1 MKRFYKNTL
10 IGRVSSYT
18 IRVVALLCVLFGVSS
33 SAWADKGFYD
43 NNALI
48 LKFAH
53 NDIEYKYNKSGHN
66 QSTSLGTFEYGTAP
80 SLLWFN
86 YYTWKNGNSNFCS
99 DGSAIYIQN
108 NPGYSE
114 VKLSDVTFMDV
125 VSSSD
130 GTTNERWKE
139 YNLNNSV
146 FPKTIG
152 EHDFR
157 LYVKAQCGEN
167 GSCDATYTLNN
178 DPNGASGGYYHFT
191 YTIKDSPIYVV
202 GDGATGTGNTYE
214 PCEYYSANIY
224 RYQLKSKSWFQFC
237 KNNDKNQN
245 TDFYKKSTVDKNK
258 CVGAEI
264 DDTPENGG
272 SINYKNIDEEG
283 GYSEPVY
290 FYFNVS
296 NNTFWV
302 EASRKTAYVL
312 EFENETFGCYNVNEG
327 ADCGPH
333 IIELGGGSHNFK
345 VKKNGEVYHYEQQ
358 ITVQGITKQELVQE
372 DEYSTIELPEGSY
385 YRCSFTTH
393 DESGEMKLS
402 VSCTKIEEPVLLT
415 YNPVLSDNNKS
426 VTLSAYLQKNL
437 CFTSSITDY
446 GFAICP
452 GGNSGCIPD
461 ENSKRIHAAH
471 RDPINRGSEF
481 SYTTGLEE
489 DNLLGGVTYGY
500 RAYVKLEDGTTYLS
514 RETNY
519 FRLDDDCVPQ
529 PIIGPNAVSKV
540 VYTVDASL
548 GEDYENE
555 CKLIYGSLQNAI
567 NALKETSS
575 NEDEAYRY
583 VTKNKID
590 NNHHSYNL
598 QVPVVFNVRYYDD
611 TPDDDTQAYIY
622 RGTKDVGSY
631 AGENKPE
638 YANLIKDINRKDA
651 NDANTLT
658 IKAGDK
664 VAKPWVHHI
673 VIRNSK
679 NIVLDSL
686 AIFSDPADYDDGKE
700 GTQTKGDNAI
710 EIDVNST
717 DWPGLQIG
725 GCSEANILIQ
735 NCIIGSDGFTG
746 IHVSAYDG
754 VTFKNNDFEAIF
766 TSASGNDI
774 DWGASAKFI
783 ACKNIKFVQ
792 NNFRGDHATL
802 MWLQETQNVLLMNNV
817 FWNTNNYVA
826 SGTSATPTAVRL
838 VAQYAKNV
846 QNVGCYYNT
855 FYLAENEDKTTDYK
869 YNFLQFSLTKAT
881 NGGSKDK
888 FIDNTIEFM
897 YNNCYSYA
905 SHCVRRDSDPFLDK
919 EANFTLCPNNFWSEY
934 DQAIYDDLTDDKKA
948 IYTSAFEFGCAD
960 NEFINVK
967 SQVCSTTA
975 SGPASLIVKGTGMNN
990 GDKPDVSITNISL
1003 EDDEIYADRYI
1014 IGTRPDTDK
1023 DWTYGAYQSRDD
1035 IPTETIYWVG
1045 ISEDWDDRNNWEYE
1059 TKKDPNDTSENPEM
1073 VRQRVSCVNTFS
1085 ENLRVVVEE
1094 IGSIEIS
1101 GGRKWPKLP
1110 QFDGERSNSQYSEH
1124 VNAGLG
1130 KQGVTPRQFAESIEL
1145 EYGAAIKGV
1154 ENLEGEGNNT
1164 RYGSATMNFI
1174 APRSQW
1180 VLVGSVVKPFENG
1193 VSGATRDIVS
1203 GDYYLNHLPKVKMHQ
1218 IETTVGDDASAFAW
1232 EATFKELYIPVL
1244 PHDVFA
1250 IQIPDQ
1256 YGTYGLPASKYN
1268 KKYGTSYDPTQ
1279 PIEYPSFV
1287 GRFVEHDGNH
1297 PIEYTGLQA
1306 NKWNLLNNS
1315 YPCNIDAR
1323 KLDEISGGDVQ
1334 YYDYNKGSF
1343 QPLTGVQGAV
1353 LLKPQHGFIYKH
1365 TSDNYLNVT
1374 SEMLV
1379 DGNTRSRVAEVEMP
1393 TFSLNLVN
1401 ANNNVHSSN
1410 IAIHYDEFIG
1420 EGNASENDVEK
1431 VFATSVKESPEL
1443 YIIAKDGKYASID
1456 VATEDQT
1463 IPLGIRIKQAMNVRF
1478 EKSWFKGYSQAIL
1491 IDKQTGKEYDL
1502 MTKTYTT
1509 EKLGVGDIEGR
1520 FFLNLEEPV
1529 IDDENPEDDNV
1540 STDVEEMAANEINII
1555 VEPDNTIKVITN
1567 GIELETI
1574 YISDMAG
1581 KTMKYDVSGYAV
1593 ALNLPIAKGV
1603 YTISVVGDTAS
1614 KTGKV
1619 ILK

>member
-33 SAWADKGFYD
+33 SAWASTGFY
-43 NNALI
+43 
-48 LKFAH
+48 
-53 NDIEYKYNKSGHN
+53 EYEGKSL
-66 QSTSLGTFEYGTAP
+66 SI
-80 SLLWFN
+80 
-86 YYTWKNGNSNFCS
+86 KINGNWYDFRNDAGEF
-99 DGSAIYIQN
+99 DAIDLGNYLPGKGSELQEFY
-108 NPGYSE
+108 YR
-114 VKLSDVTFMDV
+114 T
-125 VSSSD
+125 
-130 GTTNERWKE
+130 
-139 YNLNNSV
+139 YLNNDNVCAQGGVYVYVNKVNKQWGYTDHQTQEDGKWPHNNYNGDWCQEWSGTV
-146 FPKTIG
+146 DNTIFSDITTPG
-152 EHDFR
+152 KYEIG
-157 LYVKAQCGEN
+157 LYVKAKVGGDCIGEI
-167 GSCDATYTLNN
+167 TLNN
-178 DPNGASGGYYHFT
+178 NSRNYKFYYT
-191 YTIKDSPIYVV
+191 VVKPIYVY
-202 GDGATGTGNTYE
+202 GDAITTNYSMCE
-214 PCEYYSANIY
+214 PTDNPDVV
-224 RYQLKSKSWFQFC
+224 RYKLDRPNSWFRFS
-237 KNNDKNQN
+237 DKNGEN
-245 TDFYKKSTVDKNK
+245 ETFYKKATYVEKGLGATLQRHDNK
-258 CVGAEI
+258 SNNSLEELVIDAEA
-264 DDTPENGG
+264 
-272 SINYKNIDEEG
+272 

-290 FYFNVS
+290 FCYDTKGTSVE
-296 NNTFWV
+296 TDDEYWV
-302 EASRKTAYVL
+302 EASQKAAYKI
-312 EFENETFGCYNVNEG
+312 EFEDGTTLGCTSLDKGEICSNSIDLGEG
-327 ADCGPH
+327 
-333 IIELGGGSHNFK
+333 SYRFK
-345 VKKNGEVYHYEQQ
+345 VYKNGEPYYYYKN
-358 ITVQGITKQELVQE
+358 GAN
-372 DEYSTIELPEGSY
+372 STFENSLSKTNLTSGNIY
-385 YRCSFTTH
+385 TTLNVT
-393 DESGEMKLS
+393 DYGTCTFNLQESGSAFQMEVIYKKL
-402 VSCTKIEEPVLLT
+402 EEPVLLT
-415 YNPVLSDNNKS
+415 KNPELTNNNKS
-426 VTLSAYLQKNL
+426 VILSAYLQKNL

-446 GFAICP
+446 GFVICP

-461 ENSKRIHAAH
+461 ENSTRIYAAY
-471 RDPINRGSEF
+471 RDPIDRGSEF
-481 SYTTGLEE
+481 SYTTGISEN
-489 DNLLGGVTYGY
+489 NLLGGVTYGY
-500 RAYVKLEDGTTYLS
+500 RAYVKLEDETIYLS

-529 PIIGPNAVSKV
+529 QCCGNEV
-540 VYTVDASL
+540 VYTIDASL
-548 GEDYENE
+548 GEDYEND
-555 CKLIYGSLQNAI
+555 CKLIYGTLQKAI
-567 NALKETSS
+567 DKLTDSYKD
-575 NEDEAYRY
+575 EDENFRY
-583 VTKNKID
+583 VEHITYGEHN
-590 NNHHSYNL
+590 SYNL
-598 QVPVVFNVRYYDD
+598 KQPVVFNVRYYDD
-611 TPDDDTQAYIY
+611 TPDDNTQAYIY
-622 RGTKDVGSY
+622 RGTKDVGTY
-631 AGENKPE
+631 AGDKKPMN
-638 YANLIKDINRKDA
+638 ANLLKDINRKDA
-651 NDANTLT
+651 DADNTLT
-658 IKAGDK
+658 IKAGDNK
-664 VAKPWVHHI
+664 AKPWIHHI

-686 AIFSDPADYDDGKE
+686 AIFSDPADYDDGEE

-710 EIDVNST
+710 ELDVNST
-717 DWPGLQIG
+717 GWNSLTVGD
-725 GCSEANILIQ
+725 CAEANILIQ

-826 SGTSATPTAVRL
+826 GSNSATPTAIRL
-838 VAQYAKNV
+838 VAQYAKDV
-846 QNVGCYYNT
+846 KNVGCYYNT
-855 FYLAENEDKTTDYK
+855 FYLAENEDKTSGYK
-869 YNFLQFSLTKAT
+869 YNFLQFT
-881 NGGSKDK
+881 NSPKPDGGSASNIVDG
-888 FIDNTIEFM
+888 TIAFK

-905 SHCVRRDSDPFLDK
+905 ENCERKDTDPFLGEESK
-919 EANFTLCPNNFWSEY
+919 HNLCPNNFWSEY
-934 DQAIYDDLTDDKKA
+934 DQDKKDSGEDV
-948 IYTSAFEFGCAD
+948 TKSAFAFGTCNEGD
-960 NEFINVK
+960 NKFINVK
-967 SQVCSTTA
+967 NQVCSTTA
-975 SGPASLIVKGTGMNN
+975 SGPASLIVKGTDMNLGGALTDN
-990 GDKPDVSITNISL
+990 EINLTGLSLTDKESFS
-1003 EDDEIYADRYI
+1003 DRYLI
-1014 IGTRPDTDK
+1014 DARKSDEK
-1023 DWTYGAYQSRDD
+1023 WTYGAYQSRDD

-1073 VRQRVSCVNTFS
+1073 IRQRVSCVNTFD

-1101 GGRKWPKLP
+1101 GGRKWPELP
-1110 QFDGERSNSQYSEH
+1110 QFDGVRSNSEYNEH

-1130 KQGVTPRQFAESIEL
+1130 TGNTPIKFAQSIEL

-1154 ENLEGEGNNT
+1154 ENLVEVENNNNIS

-1180 VLVGSVVKPFENG
+1180 VLVGSVVKPFVNG
-1193 VSGATRDIVS
+1193 VSGETRDIVS

-1268 KKYGTSYDPTQ
+1268 KKYGTSYDPTE

-1365 TSDNYLNVT
+1365 TSNNYLNVT

-1379 DGNTRSRVAEVEMP
+1379 DGNTRSRAAEVEMP

-1410 IAIHYDEFIG
+1410 IAIRYDEFIG

-1529 IDDENPEDDNV
+1529 IEDENPEDDNV

>member
-18 IRVVALLCVLFGVSS
+18 LRVVALLCVLFGVSS
-33 SAWADKGFYD
+33 SAWAETGFFENLDIKINGKWYNLPKNGDNRSEAEQNLGNYLPGQGPSLEEFYYRTYKNNDNVCSENSGIYVKIETNAEKQWGNNVHLSTREGDGEWDGDNGSINQEWTGYADNTIFSSITSTGKKEIKLKAKVKVGNDCTQNNYIEMSNKDNFNLD
-43 NNALI
+43 NNYTSYYY
-48 LKFAH
+48 F
-53 NDIEYKYNKSGHN
+53 YYNV
-66 QSTSLGTFEYGTAP
+66 
-80 SLLWFN
+80 
-86 YYTWKNGNSNFCS
+86 
-99 DGSAIYIQN
+99 
-108 NPGYSE
+108 
-114 VKLSDVTFMDV
+114 VK
-125 VSSSD
+125 
-130 GTTNERWKE
+130 
-139 YNLNNSV
+139 
-146 FPKTIG
+146 
-152 EHDFR
+152 
-157 LYVKAQCGEN
+157 
-167 GSCDATYTLNN
+167 
-178 DPNGASGGYYHFT
+178 
-191 YTIKDSPIYVV
+191 PIYVY
-202 GDGATGTGNTYE
+202 GDAITTNYSMCE
-214 PCEYYSANIY
+214 PTDNPNVV
-224 RYQLKSKSWFQFC
+224 RYKLDRPNSWFRFS
-237 KNNDKNQN
+237 DKNGEN
-245 TDFYKKSTVDKNK
+245 ETFYKKATYVEKGLGATLQKHDNK
-258 CVGAEI
+258 SNNSLEGLVIDAEA
-264 DDTPENGG
+264 
-272 SINYKNIDEEG
+272 

-290 FYFNVS
+290 FCYDTKGTSVE
-296 NNTFWV
+296 TDDEYWV
-302 EASRKTAYVL
+302 EASQKAAYKIV
-312 EFENETFGCYNVNEG
+312 FEDGTTLGCTSLDKGEICSNSI
-327 ADCGPH
+327 D
-333 IIELGGGSHNFK
+333 LG
-345 VKKNGEVYHYEQQ
+345 
-358 ITVQGITKQELVQE
+358 
-372 DEYSTIELPEGSY
+372 EGSY
-385 YRCSFTTH
+385 RFKVYKNGDPYYYYRNGANSTFENSLAKTNLTSGNIYTTLNVT
-393 DESGEMKLS
+393 DYGTCTFKLQESGSYFQMEVTYKKL
-402 VSCTKIEEPVLLT
+402 EEPVLLT
-415 YNPVLSDNNKS
+415 KNPELTNNNKS
-426 VTLSAYLQKNL
+426 VILSAYLQKNL

-446 GFAICP
+446 GFVICP

-461 ENSKRIHAAH
+461 ENSTKIHAAH

-481 SYTTGLEE
+481 SYTAGTGASEG
-489 DNLLGGVTYGY
+489 NLLGGVTYGY

-529 PIIGPNAVSKV
+529 LCCGNEV
-540 VYTVDASL
+540 VYTIDASL
-548 GEDYENE
+548 GEDYEND
-555 CKLIYGSLQNAI
+555 CKLIYGTLQKAI
-567 NALKETSS
+567 DKLTDSYKD
-575 NEDEAYRY
+575 EDANFRY
-583 VTKNKID
+583 VEHITFNEH
-590 NNHHSYNL
+590 NSYNL
-598 QVPVVFNVRYYDD
+598 KQPVVFNVRYYDD

-622 RGTKDVGSY
+622 RGTKDVGTY
-631 AGENKPE
+631 AGDNKPMN
-638 YANLIKDINRKDA
+638 ANLLKDINRKDA
-651 NDANTLT
+651 DANNTLT
-658 IKAGDK
+658 IKAGDNK
-664 VAKPWVHHI
+664 AKPWIHHI

-710 EIDVNST
+710 ELDVNST
-717 DWPGLQIG
+717 GWNSLTVGD
-725 GCSEANILIQ
+725 CDEANILIQ

-826 SGTSATPTAVRL
+826 GSNSATPTAIRL
-838 VAQYAKNV
+838 VAQYAKDV

-855 FYLAENEDKTTDYK
+855 FYLAENTTKTSNYK
-869 YNFLQFSLTKAT
+869 YNFLQFSNSPKPDGGSAT
-881 NGGSKDK
+881 NIVDGTVAFK
-888 FIDNTIEFM
+888 

-905 SHCVRRDSDPFLDK
+905 ENCKGKDTDPFLG
-919 EANFTLCPNNFWSEY
+919 EASKHELCPNNFWSEY
-934 DQAIYDDLTDDKKA
+934 DKDKGNS
-948 IYTSAFEFGCAD
+948 TSDFAFGTCNEGD
-960 NEFINVK
+960 NNFINVK
-967 SQVCSTTA
+967 DQVCSTTA
-975 SGPASLIVKGTGMNN
+975 SCPASLIVKGAGINLGNPLT
-990 GDKPDVSITNISL
+990 
-1003 EDDEIYADRYI
+1003 EDEINLTGLTLDDNEKSADRYI
-1014 IGTRPDTDK
+1014 EGTRPSNGDK
-1023 DWTYGAYQSRDD
+1023 WTYGAYQSKEDV
-1035 IPTETIYWVG
+1035 PTQTIYWVG
-1045 ISEDWDDRNNWEYE
+1045 VSSDWDDRNNWEYE
-1059 TKKDPNDTSENPEM
+1059 TADASGKM
-1073 VRQRVSCVNTFS
+1073 VRQRVSCVNTFA
-1085 ENLRVVVEE
+1085 EDLRVVVEE

-1101 GGRKWPKLP
+1101 GGRKWPAIP
-1110 QFDGERSNSQYSEH
+1110 QFNGTRSNSEHSEH

-1130 KQGVTPRQFAESIEL
+1130 KEDFTPTKFAESIEL

-1154 ENLEGEGNNT
+1154 ENLEGNT

-1180 VLVGSVVKPFENG
+1180 VLVGSVVKPFVNG
-1193 VSGATRDIVS
+1193 TDGDTRDIVS

-1279 PIEYPSFV
+1279 PIEYPPFV

-1297 PIEYTGLQA
+1297 PIEYTGLQE

-1343 QPLTGVQGAV
+1343 QPLTGVQGTV

-1365 TSDNYLNVT
+1365 TSNDYLNVT

-1379 DGNTRSRVAEVEMP
+1379 DGNTRSRAAEVEMP

-1410 IAIHYDEFIG
+1410 IAIRYDEFIG

-1463 IPLGIRIKQAMNVRF
+1463 IPLGIRIKQEMNVRF

-1491 IDKQTGKEYDL
+1491 IDKKTGKEYDL

-1567 GIELETI
+1567 GIELKSI
-1574 YISDMAG
+1574 YVSDMAG
-1581 KTMKYDVSGYAV
+1581 KTMKFDVSGYSV
-1593 ALNLPIAKGV
+1593 ALRLPIAKGV
-1603 YTISVVGDTAS
+1603 YTINVIGDTAS

>member
-18 IRVVALLCVLFGVSS
+18 LRVVALLCVLFGVSS
-33 SAWADKGFYD
+33 SAWAETGFHTKNDNDKVFSF
-43 NNALI
+43 
-48 LKFAH
+48 KFEH
-53 NDIEYKYNKSGHN
+53 SGTWYNYETTGQGEVN
-66 QSTSLGTFEYGTAP
+66 LGSFEYGQGP
-80 SLLWFN
+80 KLQEF
-86 YYTWKNGNSNFCS
+86 YYRTYRTEGDNVCLGKVYAKINGNLEEIGIV
-99 DGSAIYIQN
+99 DQN
-108 NPGYSE
+108 VDNYGDNGNDNNKYYYQE
-114 VKLSDVTFMDV
+114 WKKWETKDV
-125 VSSSD
+125 
-130 GTTNERWKE
+130 
-139 YNLNNSV
+139 L
-146 FPKTIG
+146 PKTIG
-152 EHDFR
+152 NHTFY
-157 LYVKAQCGEN
+157 LQIKAPVGNSCNGEI
-167 GSCDATYTLNN
+167 YTQE
-178 DPNGASGGYYHFT
+178 YKFT
-191 YTIKDSPIYVV
+191 YTINDPGVYLGGNASN
-202 GDGATGTGNTYE
+202 GANGKYE
-214 PCEYYSANIY
+214 PLEYYSTNVY
-224 RYQLKSKSWFQFC
+224 RYKLKGSNEWFRLSDKDSENVSFTN
-237 KNNDKNQN
+237 KIKHND
-245 TDFYKKSTVDKNK
+245 
-258 CVGAEI
+258 A
-264 DDTPENGG
+264 DDTGAKLVLKTDANGPYELEAQIL
-272 SINYKNIDEEG
+272 SDHREQ
-283 GYSEPVY
+283 GYSEPIY
-290 FYFNVS
+290 FYYNKS
-296 NNTFWV
+296 TKACWV
-302 EASRKTAYVL
+302 EASQKAAYKI
-312 EFENETFGCYNVNEG
+312 EFEDGTTLGCTSLDKGEICSNSI
-327 ADCGPH
+327 D
-333 IIELGGGSHNFK
+333 LG
-345 VKKNGEVYHYEQQ
+345 
-358 ITVQGITKQELVQE
+358 
-372 DEYSTIELPEGSY
+372 EGSY
-385 YRCSFTTH
+385 RFKVYKNGDAYHYFKNGANYTFTNQLAKSNLTAGDH
-393 DESGEMKLS
+393 YTTLIVTDYGTCTFNLQESGSAFQMQVTYKKL
-402 VSCTKIEEPVLLT
+402 EEPVLLT
-415 YNPVLSDNNKS
+415 KNPELTNSNKS
-426 VTLSAYLQKNL
+426 VILSAYLQKNL

-452 GGNSGCIPD
+452 GGNSGCIPN
-461 ENSKRIHAAH
+461 ENSTRIHAAH

-481 SYTTGLEE
+481 SYTTGIEE

-529 PIIGPNAVSKV
+529 QCCGNEV
-540 VYTVDASL
+540 VYTIDASL
-548 GEDYENE
+548 GEDYEND
-555 CKLIYGSLQNAI
+555 CKLIYGTLQKAI
-567 NALKETSS
+567 DKLTDSYKD
-575 NEDEAYRY
+575 EDENFRY
-583 VTKNKID
+583 VEHITFNEH
-590 NNHHSYNL
+590 NSYNL
-598 QVPVVFNVRYYDD
+598 KQPVVFNVRYYDD

-622 RGTKDVGSY
+622 RGTKDVGAY
-631 AGENKPE
+631 AGDNKPMN
-638 YANLIKDINRKDA
+638 ANLLKDINRKDA
-651 NDANTLT
+651 DANNTLT
-658 IKAGDK
+658 IKAGDNK
-664 VAKPWVHHI
+664 AKPWIHHI

-686 AIFSDPADYDDGKE
+686 TIFSDPADYDDKEE

-710 EIDVNST
+710 ELDVNST
-717 DWPGLQIG
+717 AWNTLTVGE
-725 GCSEANILIQ
+725 CANANILIQ

-826 SGTSATPTAVRL
+826 SGTSATPTAIRL
-838 VAQYAKNV
+838 VAQYDKDV

-855 FYLAENEDKTTDYK
+855 FYLAENTNKTSEYK
-869 YNFLQFSLTKAT
+869 YNFLQFSNSPKP
-881 NGGSKDK
+881 GGGDASNIVDG
-888 FIDNTIEFM
+888 TIAFK

-905 SHCVRRDSDPFLDK
+905 ENCKGKDTDPFLK
-919 EANFTLCPNNFWSEY
+919 EESKHELCPNNFWSEY
-934 DQAIYDDLTDDKKA
+934 DQDKKDSGENV
-948 IYTSAFEFGCAD
+948 TKSAFAFGDCD
-960 NEFINVK
+960 NNFINVK
-967 SQVCSTTA
+967 NQVCSTTA
-975 SGPASLIVKGTGMNN
+975 SGPASLIVKGSDMNLGDPLTKAEIDLTGL
-990 GDKPDVSITNISL
+990 TL
-1003 EDDEIYADRYI
+1003 DDNEKSADRYI
-1014 IGTRPDTDK
+1014 EGARPTNGDK
-1023 DWTYGAYQSRDD
+1023 WTYGAYQSREDV
-1035 IPTETIYWVG
+1035 PTQTIYWVG
-1045 ISEDWDDRNNWEYE
+1045 VSSDWDDRNNWEYE
-1059 TKKDPNDTSENPEM
+1059 TRDASGKM
-1073 VRQRVSCVNTFS
+1073 VRQRVSCVNTFA
-1085 ENLRVVVEE
+1085 EDLRVVVEE

-1101 GGRKWPKLP
+1101 GGRKWPALP
-1110 QFDGERSNSQYSEH
+1110 QFDGERSNSEYSEH

-1130 KQGVTPRQFAESIEL
+1130 KQGVTPKKFAESIEL

-1154 ENLEGEGNNT
+1154 ENLEGDGLT
-1164 RYGSATMNFI
+1164 SRYGSATMNFI

-1180 VLVGSVVKPFENG
+1180 VLVGSVVKPFVNG
-1193 VSGATRDIVS
+1193 TDGDTRDIVS
-1203 GDYYLNHLPKVKMHQ
+1203 GDYYRNHLPKVKMHQ

-1232 EATFKELYIPVL
+1232 EATFKELYVPVE

-1256 YGTYGLPASKYN
+1256 YGPYALPAAKYN
-1268 KKYGTSYDPTQ
+1268 KKYGTSYDPTE
-1279 PIEYPSFV
+1279 PVVYPPFK
-1287 GRFVEHDGNH
+1287 GRFVEHDGEH

-1365 TSDNYLNVT
+1365 TSNNYLNVT
-1374 SEMLV
+1374 SDMLV
-1379 DGNTRSRVAEVEMP
+1379 DGNTRSRAAEVEMP

-1410 IAIHYDEFIG
+1410 IAIRFDEFIG

-1463 IPLGIRIKQAMNVRF
+1463 IPLGIRIKQEMNVRF

-1491 IDKQTGKEYDL
+1491 IDTHTGKEYDL

-1509 EKLGVGDIEGR
+1509 EKLGVGDIENR
-1520 FFLNLEEPV
+1520 FFLNLGEPV
-1529 IDDENPEDDNV
+1529 IEDENPEDDNV
-1540 STDVEEMAANEINII
+1540 STDVKEMAANEINII

-1581 KTMKYDVSGYAV
+1581 KTMRYDVSGYAV

-1614 KTGKV
+1614 RTGKV